1 MRGLAFVAF
10 SWLLV
15 ALTAKAQAPVPL
27 LTAPYII
34 GSSVYSVREF
44 APEIA
49 AQVGK
54 PVSTDALESLGAAIR
69 ARYVHDGFISPI
81 ITIPAQDRGSST
93 PRLYV
98 LESRIVDFVIKGDPG
113 PYRERIAAYARS
125 LQDYAALPR
134 DSLRQALKR
143 ISELP
148 GITSKPLLDPLPDA
162 PNQFRLLLNVSYRP
176 VRGEIDASNGGT
188 HDLGRLLYGGSLDL
202 NGVLGAG
209 EQVQLRAATSSLA
222 DRYQYAQAQLSRA
235 FGTNTISLQGAGTAA
250 VPDADTHF
258 SDRNATLG
266 FSHALLS
273 SLGSSLALTAA
284 LHGEDGVIHD
294 ATNVHLVDDRTRS
307 VALGVEFNH
316 LNASTQ
322 TSAYSTLGRGTR
334 IWGASTLDPRDTG
347 VEVAFDKLLFG
358 AAHAVALGDRW
369 RMRLS
374 LDAQATRDILPF
386 TERFAF
392 GGLGFG
398 AAFDPASLVGDS
410 GAGLSAELGRLV
422 RLPAGSRPYAT
433 IYARADYGVTWN
445 NADYLP
451 RRDDAASFSVGLL
464 AKWSHVKATLELS
477 TPLRQPEHALPA
489 DALRALCF
497 IVVAF

>member
-1 MRGLAFVAF
+1 MRGLALVAF

-15 ALTAKAQAPVPL
+15 SLTAKAQSPVPL

-69 ARYVHDGFISPI
+69 ARYVHDGFISPVVM
-81 ITIPAQDRGSST
+81 IPAQDRGSST

-98 LESRIVDFVIKGDPG
+98 LESRIVDFVIQGDPG
-113 PYRERIAAYARS
+113 PYRERIATYART

-162 PNQFRLLLNVSYRP
+162 PNQFRLVLKVSYRP

-188 HDLGRLLYGGSLDL
+188 RELGRFLYGGTLDL
-202 NGVLGAG
+202 NGVLGAE
-209 EQVQLRAATSSLA
+209 EQMQLRAASSSQA

-235 FGTNTISLQGAGTAA
+235 LGSNTISVQGGGTAA

-258 SDRNATLG
+258 SDRNMTLG
-266 FSHALLS
+266 VSHALLS
-273 SLGSSLALTAA
+273 SLGSSLALTGA
-284 LHGEDGVIHD
+284 LHCENGVIHD
-294 ATNVHLVDDRTRS
+294 ATNAHVVDDRTRS
-307 VALGVEFNH
+307 VSLGLEFNR
-316 LNASTQ
+316 LSSSTQ
-322 TSAYSTLGRGTR
+322 TSAYSTFDRGTHV
-334 IWGASTLDPRDTG
+334 WGASTLDANDTG
-347 VEVAFDKLLFG
+347 VDVAFDKLLFG
-358 AAHAVALGDRW
+358 AAHAVALGERW

-374 LDAQATRDILPF
+374 FDAQATRDILPI

-410 GAGLSAELGRLV
+410 GAGVSAELGRLV
-422 RLPAGSRPYAT
+422 RLPAGSWPYAT
-433 IYARADYGVTWN
+433 VYARADYGVTWN

-451 RRDDAASFSVGLL
+451 RRDDAASLSVGLL
-464 AKWSHVKATLELS
+464 VKGSHLKATLELS
-477 TPLRQPEHALPA
+477 TPLLQPEHTLPA
-489 DALRALCF
+489 DSLRALF
-497 IVVAF
+497 FVAVAF